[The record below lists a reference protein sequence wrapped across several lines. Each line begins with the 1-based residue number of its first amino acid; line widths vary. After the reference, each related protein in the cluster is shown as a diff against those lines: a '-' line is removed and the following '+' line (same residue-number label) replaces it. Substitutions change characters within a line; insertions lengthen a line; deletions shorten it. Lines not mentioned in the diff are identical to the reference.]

1 MNKTLQD
8 LKEFS
13 SGYILERF
21 NEQEK
26 IEKVFSD
33 FLGFEVR
40 FEDLECGYLDYEM
53 GINLSLDDI
62 TLYFDI
68 LYLVDRDANKVITE
82 FVFDSDYVLNEK
94 DLEKTITPLKEESN
108 E

>member
-1 MNKTLQD
+1 MGKTLRELQ
-8 LKEFS
+8 EFS
-13 SGYILERF
+13 KNYILERF
-21 NEQEK
+21 NKQEK

-33 FLGFEVR
+33 FLGFEIH

-62 TLYFDI
+62 ILYFDV

-82 FVFDSDYVLNEK
+82 FVFDSDYVLNEN
-94 DLEKTITPLKEESN
+94 DLDKTITLLSEVE
-108 E
+108 